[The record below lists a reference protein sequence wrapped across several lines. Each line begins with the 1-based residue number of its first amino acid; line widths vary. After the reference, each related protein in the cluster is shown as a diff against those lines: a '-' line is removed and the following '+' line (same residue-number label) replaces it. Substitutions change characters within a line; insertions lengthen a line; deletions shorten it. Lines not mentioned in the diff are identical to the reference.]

1 VLRLHK
7 KATGVLG
14 YKLRKPYS
22 AKCMVFRERQSMWNC
37 CTFTTASGCTTD
49 EISWWHVNTVLTQE
63 SQS

>member
-49 EISWWHVNTVLTQE
+49 EI
-63 SQS
+63 